1 MKKILLV
8 MVLATASVAMVSC
21 DLFKKAESICKDCTE
36 CVEAAP
42 AVEAVEAPA
51 VEAPAVEAPAEVA
64 PEATPAQ

>member
-42 AVEAVEAPA
+42 AVEAVEA